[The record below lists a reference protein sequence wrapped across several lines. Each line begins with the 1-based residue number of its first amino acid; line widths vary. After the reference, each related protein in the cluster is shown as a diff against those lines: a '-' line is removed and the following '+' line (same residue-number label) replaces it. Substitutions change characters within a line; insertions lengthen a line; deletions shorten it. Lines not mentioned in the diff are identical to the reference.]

1 VNSVVPRSA
10 RLPSLLT
17 VLAVVVGVLLGT
29 STAAQAHTALAST
42 NPAEGSTLTG
52 PLPAVEL
59 TFTGQV
65 LLREVTVT
73 GPAGASAAAGA
84 ATASGAVV
92 RQPVTLD
99 AAGTYTVGYA
109 VTSSDGHTLEGSLTF
124 GYAPPAPPTTA
135 PPTTAP
141 PASSTSAAPA
151 PVTPAVD
158 GPSEASAESPAP
170 ASDGVPVWLIALVAL
185 LVVAAAVLAARRLR
199 SRR

>member
-1 VNSVVPRSA
+1 VNPVVPRSS
-10 RLPSLLT
+10 RLRILLT
-17 VLAVVVGVLLGT
+17 VLAVMVGVLLGT
-29 STAAQAHTALAST
+29 ATAAQAHTALAST

-59 TFTGQV
+59 TFTGPV

-73 GPAGASAAAGA
+73 GPTGASSAAGA

-92 RQPVTLD
+92 SQPVALD

-109 VTSSDGHTLEGSLTF
+109 VTSSDGHILEGALTF

-135 PPTTAP
+135 PATTSSAV
-141 PASSTSAAPA
+141 PASSAAA
-151 PVTPAVD
+151 E
-158 GPSEASAESPAP
+158 PSEASAESPAA
-170 ASDGVPVWLIALVAL
+170 ASNGVPVWLLAVIGV
-185 LVVAAAVLAARRLR
+185 LVVAAAVLVGRQLR